1 MKKRK
6 KRKRYN
12 RPVIIIAAALFCYIL
27 YKFISLEFTYHK
39 LSAEKDKLAD
49 DLNDKKI
56 YYEQLTSALNQAKS
70 DNYIELL
77 AKKYLGLINK
87 DEKIFIIKS
96 SEDSNN

>member
-6 KRKRYN
+6 KRRRYSK
-12 RPVIIIAAALFCYIL
+12 PLILIALAVFCYIL
-27 YKFISLEFTYHK
+27 YKFVSLEVTYHK
-39 LSAEKDKLAD
+39 LAAERDKLTD
-49 DLNDKKI
+49 DLNNKKI

-70 DNYIELL
+70 DDYIELL

-96 SEDSNN
+96 SEDTNN